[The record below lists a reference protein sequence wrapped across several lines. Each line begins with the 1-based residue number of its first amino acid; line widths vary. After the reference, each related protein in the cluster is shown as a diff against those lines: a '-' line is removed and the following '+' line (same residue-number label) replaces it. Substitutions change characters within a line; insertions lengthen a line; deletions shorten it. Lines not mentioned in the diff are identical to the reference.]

1 MGKPMTKL
9 ARLCSCA
16 AAATIAFSSSAFATT
31 IDVLVLYTDGVTAR
45 YGAGVESR
53 INQVVNVTNQVY
65 SDSDLNLQLRLVHSQ
80 HINYTD
86 NNHPQTALEELT
98 CDLTRFQSHNECNRG
113 SAFNAVDNLRDQ
125 HGADMVILMRPY
137 LAAHDGVC
145 GIAWIGGNGTDGD
158 FSNKVWRETAMS
170 VVGLDGPCADWVTSH
185 ELGHNMGLTHS
196 SLQDAR
202 GGTYTWAWGHGKAN
216 DFATIMGYAWVFGN
230 STRKAY
236 NFSNPDLDCYGS
248 PCGIPKNQ
256 SGAADAVAAIE
267 VTAPQIAAYTAS
279 TSDGGSDNGG
289 DTPPPPAGSPEQ
301 LKQIFIQ
308 EKETLAALKLVKDQ
322 KKQELLA
329 AKTPYKEAHLV
340 YKTALKAYQSALN
353 QQQKF
358 LDKVN
363 VATAQY
369 NASSGESLS
378 YQQKLLAKVQKH
390 TDSYNAATQ
399 LVNDTAQQLNAVTP
413 AYQAALNAYN
423 AAVTAFNTAKDAVV
437 AQKAVVEEAKQNYI
451 NAKA

>member
-1 MGKPMTKL
+1 MGKSKTKL
-9 ARLCSCA
+9 AQICSCA
-16 AAATIAFSSSAFATT
+16 IAATIAFSSSALATT
-31 IDVLVLYTDGVTAR
+31 VDVMVLYTDGITSR
-45 YGAGVESR
+45 YGASVDSR
-53 INQVVNVTNQVY
+53 INQVISVSNQVY
-65 SDSDLNLQLRLVHSQ
+65 SDSALNLQLRLVHSQ
-80 HINYTD
+80 KISYTD
-86 NNHPQTALEELT
+86 NNHPQTALEELS
-98 CDLTRFQSHNECNRG
+98 CDLTRFQTHNECNRG
-113 SAFNAVDNLRDQ
+113 SAFSSVDSLRDQ
-125 HGADMVILMRPY
+125 HGADMVVLMRPY
-137 LAAHDGVC
+137 KSAHNGVC
-145 GIAWIGGNGTDGD
+145 GIAWVGGNGTNGD

-202 GGTYTWAWGHGKAN
+202 GGTYSWAWGHGKTN

-230 STRKAY
+230 DTRKAY

-256 SGAADAVAAIE
+256 AGAADAVAALK
-267 VTAPQIAAYTAS
+267 VVAPQIAAYTAA
-279 TSDGGSDNGG
+279 TSGGGSDNGG
-289 DTPPPPAGSPEQ
+289 GTPPPAGSPEQ

-353 QQQKF
+353 KQQKY

-390 TDSYNAATQ
+390 TDAYNTATQ
-399 LVNDTAQQLNAVTP
+399 VVNDTAQQLNAVTP

-423 AAVTAFNTAKDAVV
+423 AAVTAFNTAKAAVV
-437 AQKAVVEEAKQNYI
+437 DQKVVVENAKQNYI
-451 NAKA
+451 NSKA